1 MKIISNIAGVV
12 SIILI
17 LLMLLCG
24 LWLKSH
30 PTTDPESVK
39 FHIKFGLST
48 LIISL
53 ISIILLMINS
63 KGIL

>member
-24 LWLKSH
+24 LWLRSH
-30 PTTDPESVK
+30 PTTDSASLK
-39 FHIKFGLST
+39 FHFQFGLAT
-48 LIISL
+48 LIVSL
-53 ISIILLMINS
+53 VTIILLMIS
-63 KGIL
+63 AKG